1 MAILGITS
9 GFSQRGQ
16 NYDFKNVHCMIILRN
31 VFSPSVSSPGF
42 VVQNASVFTEKYG
55 VKLPVKIYSEPFS
68 EFLNYKL
75 EIASFPWTF

>member
-1 MAILGITS
+1 MYMFISKFELLQNDLIQKCIL
-9 GFSQRGQ
+9 
-16 NYDFKNVHCMIILRN
+16 
-31 VFSPSVSSPGF
+31 PSVSSPGF

-68 EFLNYKL
+68 EFLNYRL